1 MYWFYA
7 LTSYKI
13 ITTIALANTSILS
26 HNYHLFLC
34 WEHLRITLLAA
45 FKYSIH
51 MFSSK
56 NFSTYIYSMIHFELI
71 FVCGTRRHPSLIH
84 LLVHIHCPS
93 TIYWIPSILFEN
105 HLAVNVSSSSTYIP
119 LIYMPIHFCQYQFVF
134 NILSVG

>member
-1 MYWFYA
+1 MCSLRYTMYWFYA

-71 FVCGTRRHPSLIH
+71 FVCGIRKESNFSLLYYIYRYPFIFMFGH
-84 LLVHIHCPS
+84 LLHYPVSANYVFWCRVHLLEIH
-93 TIYWIPSILFEN
+93 EN
-105 HLAVNVSSSSTYIP
+105 WYLP
-119 LIYMPIHFCQYQFVF
+119 R
-134 NILSVG
+134 